1 MYLINEFRTSKLCN
15 HCHKELKPY
24 YKEASSKSKKPKRK
38 WVKSNKWKAKKPPDK
53 IKSSDKEKPPD
64 KEKLPAKENPLDKV
78 KLPGDKEEKPEEK
91 GKMMKVW
98 GLVCCANEE
107 CRPYTASKKGLVFPY
122 GIKTYN
128 RDTNAVLNMRYIV
141 ECLIKTGKRP
151 IAYTRHK

>member
-1 MYLINEFRTSKLCN
+1 MVWLVTTFSI
-15 HCHKELKPY
+15 
-24 YKEASSKSKKPKRK
+24 
-38 WVKSNKWKAKKPPDK
+38 
-53 IKSSDKEKPPD
+53 I
-64 KEKLPAKENPLDKV
+64 LPLAISQVIISPA
-78 KLPGDKEEKPEEK
+78 GDKEEKPEEK